1 MLMWIGTLP
10 EKVATELFI
19 EPFHYCKGDFWLL
32 WVVITSHAELFFF
45 FLFICCNIAIM
56 QMRRSTSASQRL
68 RKPFLYHSI

>member
-45 FLFICCNIAIM
+45 SFHL
-56 QMRRSTSASQRL
+56 L
-68 RKPFLYHSI
+68 